1 MLRKISAAGAAIL
14 MHVRHEKLA
23 KRNVVLS
30 ERVLYL
36 AVHIGKKKFESLQH
50 MHHTQVIQN
59 RILAIFSDS
68 CRMHYMVRNK
78 MVLA

>member
-50 MHHTQVIQN
+50 MLHMQVLQSST
-59 RILAIFSDS
+59 LPIFSNS
-68 CRMHYMVRNK
+68 HIVHYRRTRMV
-78 MVLA
+78 VA